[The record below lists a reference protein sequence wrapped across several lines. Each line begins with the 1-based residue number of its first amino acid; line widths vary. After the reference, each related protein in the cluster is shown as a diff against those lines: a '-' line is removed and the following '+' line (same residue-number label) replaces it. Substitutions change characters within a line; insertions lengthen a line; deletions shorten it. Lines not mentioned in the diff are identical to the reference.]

1 MKHGKGC
8 YKWEDG
14 RMYCG
19 DYERDQKH
27 GRGVY
32 RWADGRIY
40 IGDWNQGQ
48 QDSLR
53 VYILPNGDIKKAQW
67 ENGKKGEY
75 IPMEEAEKQAYLRER
90 DDALR
95 IEG

>member
-1 MKHGKGC
+1 
-8 YKWEDG
+8 
-14 RMYCG
+14 
-19 DYERDQKH
+19 
-27 GRGVY
+27 VY

-75 IPMEEAEKQAYLRER
+75 IPMEEAEK
-90 DDALR
+90 
-95 IEG
+95 